1 MYCLLSVLKNCDAKN
16 ETGHAYILKNFANN
30 LGKFGVPSPVTG
42 SQPVVA
48 VNPGVPHPWLP
59 PLVISFSVHG
69 FAYSV
74 GLMKPTLPL
83 PTAKRA
89 SLIRVMIEPTTGAE
103 AEVP

>member
-1 MYCLLSVLKNCDAKN
+1 MHYLGKCETKNK
-16 ETGHAYILKNFANN
+16 TRHAHILKNFASN
-30 LGKFGVPSPVTG
+30 LGKFGVPNPVTG

-59 PLVISFSVHG
+59 PLVISFRVHG

-83 PTAKRA
+83 PIAKRA
-89 SLIRVMIEPTTGAE
+89 SLIRVIIEPTTGAE